1 MTLHL
6 HPSIINPSSCQDS
19 GIAWRI
25 VSVMPRDLTTITETN
40 QPVSQPNI
48 KPVSQSEVRP
58 DSHTSKQSETKCKHW
73 SGCQLAKTALYN
85 RQHGWTTLYRIA
97 KRYVSQRHFC
107 CDVEIFST
115 CSVFTRR
122 WTEIVKTT
130 SSETVAWWNAVSHFK
145 YPKKTVTRTKLRNLR
160 RQSVPAPR
168 VFRPTAGFRVFSDR
182 FKLRIF
188 HQRLGPRLG
197 IIDNGV
203 CASCGVFLS
212 GSCGSGCAWR
222 RL

>member
-1 MTLHL
+1 MSGFRNRMTHCFR
-6 HPSIINPSSCQDS
+6 HA
-19 GIAWRI
+19 AW
-25 VSVMPRDLTTITETN
+25 PNHHHTETN

-160 RQSVPAPR
+160 RQKICSSSARFPSNSR
-168 VFRPTAGFRVFSDR
+168 FSC
-182 FKLRIF
+182 FF
-188 HQRLGPRLG
+188 GQ
-197 IIDNGV
+197 V
-203 CASCGVFLS
+203 
-212 GSCGSGCAWR
+212 
-222 RL
+222 